1 MSRHRKKDDST
12 DVLKVLLIIAVLAI
26 VCSLLFGGQHY
37 IKNRQEVN
45 SPEENK
51 QSKNMTK
58 IEDENETQNVV
69 EEQKT
74 EETKEEEPEIEEPKE
89 ETKEEEENEEVSIND
104 DEKARELAKKEY
116 GTEDG
121 VYFIVDQPLGNGV
134 YAVSVRDKETTSAI
148 EWYTVNVRTGIV
160 Q

>member
-1 MSRHRKKDDST
+1 MSRHRKNDDST

-116 GTEDG
+116 GTEAKVKEAGRLRLEGKEYEMQDG
-121 VYFIVDQPLGNGV
+121 DICYF
-134 YAVSVRDKETTSAI
+134 RF
-148 EWYTVNVRTGIV
+148 NV
-160 Q
+160 